1 MQSFLTVLENFKEN
15 YLAWVSVL
23 NITVSKTDIVEMLII
38 AFLFY
43 HVLKWI
49 KDTRAWMLLKGIGVL
64 AVVIFA
70 AALPG

>member
-38 AFLFY
+38 AFLLSLI
-43 HVLKWI
+43 HI
-49 KDTRAWMLLKGIGVL
+49 
-64 AVVIFA
+64 
-70 AALPG
+70 